1 MTAGEHGHDLISI
14 VTTSLRLAHSPSK
27 WNIAQWRQRNDS
39 SLLSWR
45 STHLISRYSFCEKD
59 TGKVSF
65 ACAELQ
71 EEIEPQVISANC
83 RHVAHRLRS
92 MVIQPII
99 ERARWGILDAATRS
113 WYRIMHGIEIPGAN
127 RSREAWLSMAMSKS
141 WNSSTLRKELTAHL
155 REHPASLPWLQSE
168 ETLQV
173 MRLTSGKLL
182 A

>member
-1 MTAGEHGHDLISI
+1 
-14 VTTSLRLAHSPSK
+14 
-27 WNIAQWRQRNDS
+27 
-39 SLLSWR
+39 
-45 STHLISRYSFCEKD
+45 
-59 TGKVSF
+59 
-65 ACAELQ
+65 
-71 EEIEPQVISANC
+71 
-83 RHVAHRLRS
+83 

-113 WYRIMHGIEIPGAN
+113 WYRIMHGIEIPSAN

-173 MRLTSGKLL
+173 MRLTDCLLRLPSGKWQNAMGWSRPFDRLFYGSAKKKNWNIKKQEICIWIFPRKFLL
-182 A
+182 YEIFAFFFHPIFFNFSSQNYQILLRLLTCPAVHESDNESS